1 MENKLLNNGL
11 IKIKSIKIKN
21 IDNDPYI
28 KRHLNLSCKKSSSQ
42 IIKFSNSVNVFDFLK
57 KNNNNEENSKNSI
70 FPKIIEN
77 KPKIMMNKKIKLIM
91 KPENISTPKF
101 NVKKKIYIS
110 STHLNKS
117 EGNLIN
123 QNNELEKYSIGK
135 IIGHGAQANVRLCKN
150 KCNGNSYCMKIYN
163 NIFIQNKEKKLA
175 IEKEISI
182 LKEISHPNIIK
193 FIEKIYSNHTIYLIL
208 ECANGITLKSYMKNQ
223 LNQRLNEVKTKKI
236 FIQLISALS
245 YLHNKN
251 ICHRDIKLE
260 NIIINEKMNIKIIDL
275 GLGIHFQQNKK
286 LNLYCG
292 TPFFMAP
299 EILKKKEYFG
309 PSVDVWSAGIVLYN
323 LLCGKLPFKALNE
336 KHLIQIISN
345 GYIDFPNFIS
355 NDAKDLI
362 KKMLCVNPLYRIS
375 SNDILKHQWLINV
388 LDLFI

>member
-1 MENKLLNNGL
+1 MENKLLKNGL

-21 IDNDPYI
+21 FDKEIFL
-28 KRHLNLSCKKSSSQ
+28 KRHFNFSCNKNSSQ
-42 IIKFSNSVNVFDFLK
+42 IIKFSNSVNIFDILK
-57 KNNNNEENSKNSI
+57 KNKNNEEKNKKLI
-70 FPKIIEN
+70 FPKLIEN
-77 KPKIMMNKKIKLIM
+77 KPKTTKNKKIKLII
-91 KPENISTPKF
+91 KAENTSTPKF
-101 NVKKKIYIS
+101 NVKKVYLS
-110 STHLNKS
+110 SNNLNKS
-117 EGNLIN
+117 EGSVIH

-150 KCNGNSYCMKIYN
+150 KFTGNSYCMKIYSH
-163 NIFIQNKEKKLA
+163 IFIQNKEKKIA

-193 FIEKIYSNHTIYLIL
+193 FIEKIYSNYTIYLIL

-223 LNQRLNEVKTKKI
+223 PNQRLNELKTKKI

-275 GLGIHFQQNKK
+275 GLGIHFHPNKK

-292 TPFFMAP
+292 TPYFMAP

-323 LLCGKLPFKALNE
+323 LLCGKLPFKAQNE
-336 KHLIQIISN
+336 KNLTQIISN

-355 NDAKDLI
+355 KEAKDLI
-362 KKMLCVNPLYRIS
+362 KKMLCVNPAFRIS
-375 SNDILKHQWLINV
+375 SHDILKHEWLVNV
-388 LDLFI
+388 FDLFC